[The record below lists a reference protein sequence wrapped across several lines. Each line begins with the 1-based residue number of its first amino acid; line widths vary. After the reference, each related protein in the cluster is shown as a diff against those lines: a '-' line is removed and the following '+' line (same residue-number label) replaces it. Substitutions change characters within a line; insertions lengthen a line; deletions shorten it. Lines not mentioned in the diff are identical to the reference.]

1 MNIFRIAILIFTV
14 IESLNILTLYFN
26 SKSKMGNGIGVF
38 KAYTKDQEQDTRLL
52 LKYLVDWVAGT
63 KLIFVMLGLVIA
75 FLGSYETQKF
85 AMIAYIVS
93 IVTFY
98 FRLYPNIKKM
108 DKLGYIDPKGYSKT
122 LNLMIIFIILVF
134 VVSFIIEIL

>member
-14 IESLNILTLYFN
+14 IESRNILTLYFN

-122 LNLMIIFIILVF
+122 LNLMILFILLVF
-134 VVSFIIEIL
+134 IVSFIIEVF